1 MTGPTK
7 PRPDRKGKSPP
18 GVPGVGSHSLEDRM
32 TDELPLSQAELRAFM
47 AAHDG
52 MTPLDYLESLDP
64 RLRASLDRLNGTTPK
79 AD

>member
-7 PRPDRKGKSPP
+7 PRPDRKGNPP
-18 GVPGVGSHSLEDRM
+18 PAVPGVASHSLEDRM
-32 TDELPLSQAELRAFM
+32 TDELPLSQAELEAFR

-52 MTPLDYLESLDP
+52 MTPLDYLESLNP
-64 RLRASLDRLNGTTPK
+64 RLRAALDRLNRTTPK

>member
-1 MTGPTK
+1 MTAPNK
-7 PRPDRKGKSPP
+7 PRPGRKGKPPP

-32 TDELPLSQAELRAFM
+32 TDELPLSQAELKAFR

-64 RLRASLDRLNGTTPK
+64 GLRAVLDRLSGATPK